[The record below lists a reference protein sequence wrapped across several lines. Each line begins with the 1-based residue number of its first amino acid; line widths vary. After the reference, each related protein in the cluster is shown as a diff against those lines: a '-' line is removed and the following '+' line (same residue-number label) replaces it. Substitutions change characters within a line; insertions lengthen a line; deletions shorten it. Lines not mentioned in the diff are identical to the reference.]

1 MMKAHR
7 VLGVLWMALCGF
19 LGIAFLWI
27 LSRAFI
33 FHPQVLASPRFYI
46 PTLLCLLYL
55 AGAVAGL
62 FLFRGASLA
71 RGFVG
76 VVAVLIVMATIA
88 MVFVRG
94 LPWACGIISILA
106 ILSVVRLFFPSKPI
120 VVGTVV
126 LLALGTATWI
136 VLPLNIPHRL
146 ALAEGRRAIASHKA
160 EPLDLT
166 AQYDTLASNFGNE
179 MTVVPRG
186 FQTFAHVPLQI
197 DGSKCLWGGGYPY
210 HGEGTGAENLLGIP
224 VHRRFETLYVCHTA
238 IFWSPDNAPVYEL
251 VFRYDDDDYS
261 VTNQIRYGVDVLDW
275 YANKGRTVLG
285 PTGPNSRMAWHG
297 EYSANGKIVPLRFSL
312 TALKNPKPFMEVTT
326 IDLYSSKSNS
336 CGLILAMTTG
346 RDGLMR

>member
-1 MMKAHR
+1 MKTHR
-7 VLGVLWMALCGF
+7 ILGTLWMALCSF
-19 LGIAFLWI
+19 LGITFLWI

-33 FHPQVLASPRFYI
+33 FHPQVLATPRFFL
-46 PTLLCLLYL
+46 PALLCLLYL
-55 AGAVAGL
+55 AGAVAG
-62 FLFRGASLA
+62 FSLFRGASWA

-76 VVAVLIVMATIA
+76 VIAVLIVMTTVA
-88 MVFVRG
+88 MIFVRG
-94 LPWACGIISILA
+94 LPWACGIIGILA
-106 ILSVVRLFFPSKPI
+106 IVSVVLLFFPSKAI

-146 ALAEGRRAIASHKA
+146 ALAEGRRAITNHKA
-160 EPLDLT
+160 EPLDLI
-166 AQYDTLASNFGNE
+166 AQYDTLASNFGGE
-179 MTVVPRG
+179 MSIVPRG

-197 DGSKCLWGGGYPY
+197 DGSKCLWGGGFPY
-210 HGEGTGAENLLGIP
+210 HGEGIGAENLLGIP

-275 YANKGRTVLG
+275 YANKGKPVLG

>member
-1 MMKAHR
+1 MMKTHR
-7 VLGVLWMALCGF
+7 VLGVLWMALGGF

-27 LSRAFI
+27 LSRTFI
-33 FHPQVLASPRFYI
+33 FHPQVLAAPRFYLL
-46 PTLLCLLYL
+46 TLLCLLYL
-55 AGAVAGL
+55 AGGVAGL
-62 FLFRGASLA
+62 FLYRGAPWA

-76 VVAVLIVMATIA
+76 VIAVLIVTAGIA
-88 MVFVRG
+88 QTVSQG
-94 LPWACGIISILA
+94 LPLLCGVVGVLA
-106 ILSVVRLFFPSKPI
+106 IFSVVLLFFPSKAI

-136 VLPLNIPHRL
+136 ALQLDIPHRL
-146 ALAEGRRAIASHKA
+146 TLAEGRRAIASHKA

-197 DGSKCLWGGGYPY
+197 DGSKCLWGGGYPKF
-210 HGEGTGAENLLGIP
+210 GEGIGAENLLDIP
-224 VHRRFETLYVCHTA
+224 VHRKFETLYVCHTA
-238 IFWSPDNAPVYEL
+238 IFWSPNNAPVYEL

-275 YANKGRTVLG
+275 YANKGKTVIG
-285 PTGPNSRMAWHG
+285 PAGPNSRLAWHG
-297 EYSANGKIVPLRFSL
+297 EYSANGKTIPLRFTL
-312 TALKNPKPFMEVTT
+312 TALKNPKPFLEVAS
-326 IDLYSSKSNS
+326 IDLYSCKSNS

-346 RDGLMR
+346 QSGLMR